1 MELALWG
8 LVILPLAAAGVA
20 AYVEHKRRKNREA
33 PSALLG
39 VADAP
44 ETVTGGI
51 PAWYVPLSP
60 VEDEELAWELD
71 RERRKG
77 MEKNA

>member
-1 MELALWG
+1 MDLVLGGLTLLLLA
-8 LVILPLAAAGVA
+8 VAGVVV
-20 AYVEHKRRKNREA
+20 YRRLKRKGQA

-44 ETVTGGI
+44 ETVTRGI

-60 VEDEELAWELD
+60 VEDEEYAWQLD
-71 RERRKG
+71 HERRKG

>member
-8 LVILPLAAAGVA
+8 LVILPLAIAGIAAL
-20 AYVEHKRRKNREA
+20 VENRNRRKGEA

-44 ETVTGGI
+44 EEVTR

>member
-1 MELALWG
+1 
-8 LVILPLAAAGVA
+8 
-20 AYVEHKRRKNREA
+20 
-33 PSALLG
+33 LLG

-44 ETVTGGI
+44 ESVTRGI

-60 VEDEELAWELD
+60 VEDEEYAWQLD
-71 RERRKG
+71 HERRKG